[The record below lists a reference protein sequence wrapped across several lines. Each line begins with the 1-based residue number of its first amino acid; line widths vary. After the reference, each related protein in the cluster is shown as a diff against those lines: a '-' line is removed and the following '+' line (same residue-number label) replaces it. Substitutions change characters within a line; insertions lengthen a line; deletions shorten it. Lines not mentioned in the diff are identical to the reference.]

1 MWDPW
6 TFLLY
11 LKSLV
16 SSCLFLLYPLLMDLN
31 CLSRVSLNVCA
42 RTVSSKICPIESW
55 ITYHPCDFLCTVL
68 SPVILVTFTCIKGEW
83 WWVERKVGETG
94 REVGLELREP
104 MVRGF
109 NKYMEELGKERKR
122 VRKMEENWKMF
133 FHLPSSSSKAFR
145 HQDGVDYFLLLIIE
159 EIYIV
164 RIH

>member
-1 MWDPW
+1 MVGW
-6 TFLLY
+6 
-11 LKSLV
+11 K
-16 SSCLFLLYPLLMDLN
+16 
-31 CLSRVSLNVCA
+31 
-42 RTVSSKICPIESW
+42 ESW
-55 ITYHPCDFLCTVL
+55 GD
-68 SPVILVTFTCIKGEW
+68 
-83 WWVERKVGETG
+83 RG
-94 REVGLELREP
+94 REVGLELRVP

-109 NKYMEELGKERKR
+109 NKYMEELGKEGKR